1 MPRLYDGPIIDPH
14 HHLWDLRLGRH
25 AWLAPTPGKE
35 HSLGD
40 LAKLRRNYLI
50 EDYLV
55 DAAGQNVV
63 ATVHVEAAWAEQDCL
78 GETRWLETLDKRRGV
93 ASRYVAHVSLKSPE
107 APALIAAQ
115 ASFARVVGIRDI
127 LSWHR
132 DPALTFVERS
142 DVMDDPAWRRGLARL
157 AEHGLV
163 FDLMIFAGQLGDA
176 LRLAQAFP
184 NQLFVVNHSGSP
196 IDRDADSMAGWRAGI
211 KALASAE
218 NVAIK
223 ISGLTGYDPQWTL
236 ESLRPLVIHCI
247 ESFGPERS
255 MLASDFPVTS
265 LHASFAE
272 CYEVY
277 RAVAADFSTSEQKAL
292 FFGTAKRV
300 YKVPI
305 EI

>member
-1 MPRLYDGPIIDPH
+1 MPRIYDGPVIDPH
-14 HHLWDLRLGRH
+14 HHLWDLSLGRH
-25 AWLAPTPGKE
+25 PWLAPQRGKE

-55 DAAGQNVV
+55 DSAGQNVV
-63 ATVHVEAAWAEQDCL
+63 ATVHVEAAWDEKDCL
-78 GETRWLETLDKRRGV
+78 GETRWLEALDKQLGV
-93 ASRYVAHVSLKSPE
+93 GSRYVAHVSLKSPD
-107 APALIAAQ
+107 AHALIEAQ

-132 DPALTFVERS
+132 NPALTFAERS
-142 DVMDDPAWRRGLARL
+142 DTMDDPAWRRGLAGL
-157 AEHGLV
+157 AEHDLV

-184 NQLFVVNHSGSP
+184 NQLFVVNHAGSP

-211 KALASAE
+211 KRLASAE

-236 ESLRPLVIHCI
+236 ERLRPLILDCI

-265 LHASFAE
+265 LHAGFAE
-272 CYEVY
+272 CYDVY
-277 RAVAADFSTSEQKAL
+277 RAVAAHLSASEQKAL
-292 FFGTAKRV
+292 FFETARRI
-300 YKVPI
+300 YKFPV

>member
-1 MPRLYDGPIIDPH
+1 MSKLYDGPVIDPH
-14 HHLWDLRLGRH
+14 HHLWDLSLGRH
-25 AWLAPTPGKE
+25 PWLAPQPGKE

-40 LAKLRRNYLI
+40 LARLRRNYLI

-55 DAAGQNVV
+55 DSGGQNVV
-63 ATVHVEAAWAEQDCL
+63 ATVHVEAAWIEEDCL
-78 GETRWLETLDKRRGV
+78 GETRWLEALDKQRGV
-93 ASRYVAHVSLKSPE
+93 ASRYVAHVPLNSPE

-132 DPALTFVERS
+132 NPALTFAERG

-157 AEHGLV
+157 AEHDLV

-184 NQLFVVNHSGSP
+184 NQLFVLNHCGSP
-196 IDRDADSMAGWRAGI
+196 IDRDEDSMAAWRAGV

-223 ISGLTGYDPQWTL
+223 ISGLTGYDPHWTL
-236 ESLRPLVIHCI
+236 ESLRPLILHCI
-247 ESFGPERS
+247 ESFGPQRS
-255 MLASDFPVTS
+255 MMASDFPVTS
-265 LHASFAE
+265 LHASFAQS
-272 CYEVY
+272 YEVY
-277 RAVAADFSTSEQKAL
+277 RAVAGQFSASDQRAL
-292 FFGTAKRV
+292 FFDTAKRI
-300 YKVPI
+300 YKFPV
-305 EI
+305 EN